1 VPVDLP
7 RGARLANPSFDG
19 TSRWLVALGA
29 VAGVAAAVWIPG
41 VGWLVGLLA
50 VALGWV
56 ASRRRRTIGAYEG
69 VDALV
74 VRNWFATR
82 AVPWMQVD
90 RVEER
95 RDPWLP
101 VFRVGVLRYGT
112 GGSLSISGLR
122 HASSATPAPVLTVT
136 KLVRDARE
144 RRAREPWNF

>member
-1 VPVDLP
+1 MPVDLP
-7 RGARLANPSFDG
+7 RAARLANPSFDG
-19 TSRWLVALGA
+19 TGRWLVGLGA
-29 VAGVAAAVWIPG
+29 VAAVACGVLIPD

-50 VALGWV
+50 LGLGWL

-69 VDALV
+69 HDALV

-82 AVPWMQVD
+82 AVPWSQVD

-101 VFRVGVLRYGT
+101 VFRVAALRSIDGRT
-112 GGSLSISGLR
+112 LTISGLR
-122 HASSATPAPVLTVT
+122 HASSSTPAPVLTVT
-136 KLVRDARE
+136 RLVRDVRE